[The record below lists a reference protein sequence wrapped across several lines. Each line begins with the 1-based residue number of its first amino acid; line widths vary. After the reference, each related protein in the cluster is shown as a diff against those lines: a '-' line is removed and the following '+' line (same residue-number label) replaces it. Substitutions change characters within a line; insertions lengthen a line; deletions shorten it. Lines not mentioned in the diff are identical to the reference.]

1 MAGSLCD
8 LIGQADR
15 LVRVSLAN
23 VRDHD
28 PAQLV
33 AEHGELIEAMQRR
46 DRRRA
51 LHLIKT
57 HIHQTEKRV
66 LPALKRNA
74 VIVEERNT

>member
-1 MAGSLCD
+1 
-8 LIGQADR
+8 
-15 LVRVSLAN
+15 
-23 VRDHD
+23 
-28 PAQLV
+28 
-33 AEHGELIEAMQRR
+33 MQRR

-51 LHLIKT
+51 LHLIKA